1 VTTQLALLA
10 DVHAN
15 LEALNAVLRDLVQ
28 RAPDAQLVCAGDS
41 LGYGPDPDA
50 CLEVLAEKNAILVRG
65 NHEEMVLG
73 QRDFGQCVH
82 AGIVAAVW
90 TREKLSGSSLELLEQ
105 LPLWT
110 EPARGVVV
118 CHGDLRDAGTY
129 VSDRSRAV
137 AALGQMHELRPEARL
152 LVCGHTHQ
160 AMFFTEATGTV
171 HAESDLE
178 LLLPDTGSC
187 LINPGAVGQ
196 ARDSRPIARYA
207 LLDLERRIVRYFG
220 VAYDHPATLQ
230 KLRRTG
236 LVARVVM
243 PPPRGVAA
251 FVENLKTRRAR
262 HWAKKLPSRT
272 PSGWPRQIVVEAKPG
287 LRKSQPPAANTA
299 SMPPFGPRV
308 TFPRPKVRRTVLRV
322 GQHALYLSGAGAAFV
337 RARKPGGA
345 IILVYHSVVSQADA
359 RWVDPRFSVPEAAFE
374 AQMRFLSRY
383 RHVLALSELLDILS
397 RGDSPAPGSVVI
409 TFDDGYKSTLDVAA
423 PILKA
428 HRLPAVVYL
437 PTGYVSRG
445 ESQFIDVLYA
455 LFNCRTWH
463 GLDLEE
469 DGLSPVTLRDP
480 ITVQRTY
487 LALERVLQVSSRE
500 RRQAL
505 LAEIAIQL
513 RPSQSPPRLTMTWEE
528 VGQLYHRYP
537 NIAIGA
543 HTRDHLDLTGCDSR
557 TLLEEIRGSVG
568 DVRRELG
575 GTPEHF
581 SFPYGRSNAFARA
594 AVRQALLRSAV
605 VTEPARLVRAG
616 ADELALPRL
625 GAPRGMS
632 LFPLFTSGAYPDLS
646 LALLGRA

>member
-1 VTTQLALLA
+1 VTSELALFA

-15 LEALNAVLRDLVQ
+15 LEALNAVLRDLSQ
-28 RAPDAQLVCAGDS
+28 RAPGAQIVCAGDA
-41 LGYGPDPDA
+41 LGYGPDPEA
-50 CLEVLAEKNAILVRG
+50 CLELLAERNAVLVRG

-73 QRDFGQCVH
+73 QRDFNQCVH
-82 AGIVAAVW
+82 AGILAAVK
-90 TREKLSGSSLELLEQ
+90 TREMLSGSSLELIGQ

-118 CHGDLRDAGTY
+118 CHGDLQNAGTY
-129 VSDRSRAV
+129 VSDRSRALT
-137 AALGQMHELRPEARL
+137 ALQQLHELRPEAWL

-160 AMFFTEATGTV
+160 AMFFTEATSPV
-171 HAESDLE
+171 LAENDLE
-178 LLLPDTGSC
+178 LLLPESGAC

-196 ARDSRPIARYA
+196 ARDTRPLARYA
-207 LLDLERRIVRYFG
+207 LLDLERRIVRYVG
-220 VAYDHPATLQ
+220 VPYDHPATLQ
-230 KLRRTG
+230 KLRRAG
-236 LVARVVM
+236 LVARVAV
-243 PPPRGVAA
+243 PPPRGISRY
-251 FVENLKTRRAR
+251 VERLKARRAR
-262 HWAKKLPSRT
+262 RWANKQPVRAEGS
-272 PSGWPRQIVVEAKPG
+272 WPRQIVVETEARPGERRAKPENG
-287 LRKSQPPAANTA
+287 GFLPLA
-299 SMPPFGPRV
+299 SPRV
-308 TFPRPKVRRTVLRV
+308 TFPRPKVRRRVLRV

-337 RARKPGGA
+337 RAKKPGGA
-345 IILVYHSVVSQADA
+345 IILVYHSVVSDADA
-359 RWVDPRFSVPEAAFE
+359 RWVDPRFSVPETAFE

-428 HRLPAVVYL
+428 YRLPAVVYL
-437 PTGYVSRG
+437 PTGYVSRS

-469 DGLSPVTLRDP
+469 EGLEPVTLRDP

-487 LALERVLQVSSRE
+487 LALERMLTVSSRE

-505 LAEIAIQL
+505 LSEIAIQL
-513 RPSQSPPRLTMTWEE
+513 RPSQTPPRLTMTWEE
-528 VGQLYHRYP
+528 VNRLYQRYP
-537 NIAIGA
+537 NVAIGA
-543 HTRDHLDLTGCDSR
+543 HTRDHVDLTGCDSA
-557 TLLEEIRGSVG
+557 TLREEIRGSVG

-594 AVRQALLRSAV
+594 AVQQALLRSAV

-632 LFPLFTSGAYPDLS
+632 LFPHFTSGAYPDLS

>member
-1 VTTQLALLA
+1 MTLQLALLA

-15 LEALNAVLRDLVQ
+15 LEALNAVLRDLSQ
-28 RAPDAQLVCAGDS
+28 RAPLAQLVCAGDS

-50 CLEVLAEKNAILVRG
+50 CLELLAERNAVLVRG

-73 QRDFGQCVH
+73 QRDFSQCVH
-82 AGIVAAVW
+82 AGILAAVW
-90 TREKLSGSSLELLEQ
+90 TREKLSAQSLEWLGQ

-110 EPARGVVV
+110 EPAPGVVV

-129 VSDRSRAV
+129 VSDRARAV
-137 AALGQMHELRPEARL
+137 AALRQMHELRPEARL

-160 AMFFTEATGTV
+160 ALFFTEASGLIHTDSDMELV
-171 HAESDLE
+171 LPES
-178 LLLPDTGSC
+178 GAC

-196 ARDSRPIARYA
+196 ARDTRPLARYA
-207 LLDLERRIVRYFG
+207 LLDLERRMVRYFG
-220 VAYDHPATLQ
+220 VAYDHPATIQ

-243 PPPRGVAA
+243 PPPRGIAA
-251 FVENLKTRRAR
+251 FVERLKTRRTR
-262 HWAKKLPSRT
+262 QWADRKPVRP
-272 PSGWPRQIVVEAKPG
+272 PSGWPRQIVVEAKPA
-287 LRKSQPPAANTA
+287 RTNVAPAIANTA
-299 SMPPFGPRV
+299 FLPLAGPRV

-345 IILVYHSVVSQADA
+345 IILVYHSVVTEADA
-359 RWVDPRFSVPEAAFE
+359 RWVDPRFSVPEHAFE

-383 RHVLALSELLDILS
+383 RQVLALSELLDILS
-397 RGDSPAPGSVVI
+397 RGESPAPGSVVI

-423 PILKA
+423 PILKRY
-428 HRLPAVVYL
+428 RLPAVVYL
-437 PTGYVSRG
+437 PTGYVSRS

-469 DGLSPVTLRDP
+469 EGLAPVTLRDP

-487 LALERVLQVSSRE
+487 LALERRLTVSSRE

-505 LAEIAIQL
+505 LAEIATQL
-513 RPSQSPPRLTMTWEE
+513 RPSQRPPRLTMTWEE
-528 VGQLYHRYP
+528 VNRLYQRYP
-537 NIAIGA
+537 NVGIGV
-543 HTRDHLDLTGCDSR
+543 HTRDHVDLTGCDST
-557 TLLEEIRGSVG
+557 TLLEEIGGSVG

-625 GAPRGMS
+625 GAPRGMA

>member
-1 VTTQLALLA
+1 MKLALLA
-10 DVHAN
+10 DIHAN
-15 LEALNAVLRDLVQ
+15 LEALHAVLRDLSQ
-28 RAPDAQLVCAGDS
+28 RAPEAQLVCAGDS
-41 LGYGPDPDA
+41 LGYGPDPQA
-50 CLEVLAEKNAILVRG
+50 CLDLLAEKNVGLVRG

-73 QRDFGQCVH
+73 QRDFTQCVR
-82 AGIVAAVW
+82 AGILSAVW
-90 TREKLSGSSLELLEQ
+90 TREKLSAESLEWLGQ
-105 LPLWT
+105 LPLWM

-118 CHGDLRDAGTY
+118 CHGDLQNAGTY

-137 AALGQMHELRPEARL
+137 AALGQLHELRPEAKL

-160 AMFFTEATGTV
+160 AMFFTEASGLIP
-171 HAESDLE
+171 AESDME
-178 LLLPDTGSC
+178 LLLPETGAC

-196 ARDSRPIARYA
+196 ARDSRPLARYA
-207 LLDLERRIVRYFG
+207 LLDLERRIVSYFAL
-220 VAYDHPATLQ
+220 AYDHPATLQ

-243 PPPRGVAA
+243 PPPRGIAA
-251 FVENLKTRRAR
+251 FVERLRAR
-262 HWAKKLPSRT
+262 RTRKWATEKEVRP
-272 PSGWPRQIVVEAKPG
+272 PHGWPRQLVVEPK
-287 LRKSQPPAANTA
+287 PPATEVLPPIA
-299 SMPPFGPRV
+299 SKAFMPLAGPRV
-308 TFPRPKVRRTVLRV
+308 TFPRPNVRRTVLRV

-345 IILVYHSVVSQADA
+345 IILVYHSVVTETDV
-359 RWVDPRFSVPEAAFE
+359 RWVDPRFSVPEKAFE
-374 AQMRFLSRY
+374 AQMRFLSRH

-423 PILKA
+423 PILKRY
-428 HRLPAVVYL
+428 RLPAVVYL

-463 GLDLEE
+463 GLDLEDE
-469 DGLSPVTLRDP
+469 GLRAVTLRDP

-487 LALERVLQVSSRE
+487 LALERQLQVLSRG

-505 LAEIAIQL
+505 LGEIATQL
-513 RPSQSPPRLTMTWEE
+513 RPSLPAPRLTMTWEE
-528 VGQLYHRYP
+528 VNQLYQRYP
-537 NIAIGA
+537 NIAIGV
-543 HTRDHLDLTGCDSR
+543 HTRDHVDLTGCDMA
-557 TLLEEIRGSVG
+557 TLSEEIGGSVG
-568 DVRRELG
+568 DIRRELG

-581 SFPYGRSNAFARA
+581 SFPYGRSNAFARD